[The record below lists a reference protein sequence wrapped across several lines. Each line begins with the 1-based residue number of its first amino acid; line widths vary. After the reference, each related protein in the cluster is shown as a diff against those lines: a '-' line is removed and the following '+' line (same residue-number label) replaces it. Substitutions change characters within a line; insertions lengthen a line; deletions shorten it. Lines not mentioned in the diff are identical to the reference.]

1 MAKTPRGEESPRS
14 AAPSKRCSAA
24 AASPTAAGAPST
36 AQPPHPSR
44 RQRRC
49 LPQKQQQPPVSA
61 PNLASLL
68 AADEQ
73 RRRAC
78 EAQRLRVLDF
88 QRAHGWLPRSRAG
101 KRTPFLHSER
111 GLGTWCRLQR
121 RRWAGAEGPPLL
133 AEEAAALEAIPG
145 WCWPAPAAAALEGSQ
160 GGGGDSS
167 ASGDRLGSGD
177 APANPGARPA
187 SHPLREQWRR
197 EQWELLRQRVAAFQR
212 AHGHLPRTTAGR
224 QAPFL
229 PHEKEL
235 GRWCANQRRRWKG
248 GDMAPLS
255 PEEVAAL
262 QTIPGWWWE
271 QQPDLARG
279 ARTGR
284 RRQRPARP
292 RRPAQRSGAS
302 ASGRRSSSGC
312 CSFGRPTAGCR
323 GRRPAAAR
331 RAWRRASERWA
342 GGATSCGGCA
352 TASWP
357 PRTRRPWRGSPAGGG
372 SHWATYRGAKGWPG
386 LCGVSTV
393 G

>member
-1 MAKTPRGEESPRS
+1 M
-14 AAPSKRCSAA
+14 
-24 AASPTAAGAPST
+24 
-36 AQPPHPSR
+36 
-44 RQRRC
+44 
-49 LPQKQQQPPVSA
+49 
-61 PNLASLL
+61 
-68 AADEQ
+68 
-73 RRRAC
+73 
-78 EAQRLRVLDF
+78 LDF

-111 GLGTWCRLQR
+111 

-145 WCWPAPAAAALEGSQ
+145 WRWPAPAAAAREGSQ

-279 ARTGR
+279 GAHRPEAAVPRPPPPPGAAQ
-284 RRQRPARP
+284 RRQREWEVEQQRVLQSWQANCRLP
-292 RRPAQRSGAS
+292 R
-302 ASGRRSSSGC
+302 
-312 CSFGRPTAGCR
+312 
-323 GRRPAAAR
+323 AAA
-331 RAWRRASERWA
+331 
-342 GGATSCGGCA
+342 G
-352 TASWP
+352 
-357 PRTRRPWRGSPAGGG
+357 
-372 SHWATYRGAKGWPG
+372 RGAPRLAEGELVLGKWCNKQRRLRHRKLAPKDAAALERIPGWWW
-386 LCGVSTV
+386 
-393 G
+393 